1 MVHDDKPPTG
11 DAPPTRDTGKEA
23 AFVSVLSDEVTI
35 LADEPDS
42 HHSETGGSA
51 GPAESTLGF
60 RRFFQGALAGALVA
74 AVVASSIAIA
84 FERKL
89 APGQERLDV
98 QGVLEQIEPAVVRIS
113 IELAGTDN
121 VGAGT
126 GFIIT
131 SDGAIVTN
139 AHVVENAQTIEVTLG
154 DGRRL
159 DATLLG
165 ADPTRDLAVLKIEV
179 DDELPV
185 ATLGQSG
192 NREVGDPVLAIGNAL
207 GLAGGPTVTI
217 GIISALDRV
226 VPTETARLTNV
237 MQTDAAIN
245 PGNSGGPLVDRNGR
259 VIGISTAIAGDAEG
273 IGFAIAIDHARP
285 VIELLVQGIVPTRPL
300 LGVAVVDVGDLDDD
314 AQEEFGID
322 VEEGAVVTSLAPGE
336 GAERAGLDV
345 GDVIT
350 SFNGQPVASSGDL
363 VAKVRAAATGATVTL
378 GFRREGSNQTAT
390 VELGELLGAGG

>member
-1 MVHDDKPPTG
+1 MVHNDT
-11 DAPPTRDTGKEA
+11 PPTRDTAKET

-35 LADEPDS
+35 LADEPD
-42 HHSETGGSA
+42 HHRSESGASVET
-51 GPAESTLGF
+51 AESTLGF

-74 AVVASSIAIA
+74 AVVAASIAIA

-113 IELAGTDN
+113 IELSGTNN

-131 SDGAIVTN
+131 TDGAIVTN
-139 AHVVENAQTIEVTLG
+139 AHVVENAQAIEVTLG

-159 DATLLG
+159 VATLLG

-185 ATLGQSG
+185 ATLGRSS

-207 GLAGGPTVTI
+207 GLAGGPTVTT

-245 PGNSGGPLVDRNGR
+245 PGNSGGPLVDRDGR

-300 LGVAVVDVGDLDDD
+300 LGVAVIDVRDLADD

-322 VEEGAVVTSLAPGE
+322 VEQGAVVTSLAPGE

-350 SFNGQPVASSGDL
+350 SFNGQPVVSSDDL
-363 VAKVRAAATGATVTL
+363 VAKVRAAATGATVAL
-378 GFRREGSNQTAT
+378 GFRRDGSNQTAT